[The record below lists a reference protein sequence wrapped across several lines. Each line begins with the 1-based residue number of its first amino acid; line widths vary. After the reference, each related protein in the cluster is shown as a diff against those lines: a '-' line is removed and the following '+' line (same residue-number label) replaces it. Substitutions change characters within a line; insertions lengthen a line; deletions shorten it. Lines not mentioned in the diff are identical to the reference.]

1 MNTANKIT
9 LSRIVLSVI
18 IIFLLLF
25 PWHQVGV
32 DMPTYLVHGTM
43 TIDLKYI
50 IAGVLF
56 MIASL
61 TDFIDGKVARKYN
74 MVTDFGKMIDA
85 ISDKLLT
92 NTLIV
97 ILACENMV
105 SPIIAV
111 IIIGKVL
118 DAIADKILVNG
129 VLIILAVEGF
139 IPTVIPVIIVSRDII
154 VDSIKMLVGNKGKA
168 VAAIPVAKYKTAS
181 LMCGLTLK
189 LFYDLPFSLI
199 PVRISDYL
207 LILAAVLSI
216 VSGAKYYVM
225 AKEYLTER

>member
-111 IIIGKVL
+111 IIIG
-118 DAIADKILVNG
+118 
-129 VLIILAVEGF
+129 
-139 IPTVIPVIIVSRDII
+139 RDII

>member
-9 LSRIVLSVI
+9 MSRIYLTIVMLI
-18 IIFLLLF
+18 ILLF
-25 PWHQVGV
+25 PWHQVGIE
-32 DMPTYLVHGTM
+32 MPSYIVNGNI
-43 TIDLKYI
+43 TIELRYI
-50 IAGVLF
+50 IAGIIFV
-56 MIASL
+56 IASL

-97 ILACENMV
+97 VLASDNMI

-111 IIIGKVL
+111 IIIG
-118 DAIADKILVNG
+118 
-129 VLIILAVEGF
+129 
-139 IPTVIPVIIVSRDII
+139 RDIV
-154 VDSIKMLVGNKGKA
+154 VDSIKMLIGNKGKA
-168 VAAIPVAKYKTAS
+168 VAAIKVAKFKTAS
-181 LMCGLTLK
+181 LMIGLTLK

-199 PVRISDYL
+199 PIRVSDFL

-216 VSGAKYYVM
+216 VSGAKYYIM
-225 AKEYLTER
+225 AKDYITEK